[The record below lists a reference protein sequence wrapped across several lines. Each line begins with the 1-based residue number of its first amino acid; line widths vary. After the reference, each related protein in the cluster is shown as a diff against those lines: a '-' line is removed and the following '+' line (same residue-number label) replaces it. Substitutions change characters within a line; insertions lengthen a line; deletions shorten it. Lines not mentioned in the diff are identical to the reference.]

1 MTHALVRIKPLSLA
15 KLYAVLSGLITVIV
29 GLVIDAFIVLLGSN
43 GMTITLQSYSDTG
56 QPVVQ
61 NFLFNPT
68 EVLLFTFV
76 VTVIVM
82 IASFFYGILLAL
94 LYNVS
99 SGIAGGVKLEMVC
112 ADCEEM
118 SCETCEPEVVKMGAA
133 KKEEMKAKAKKK
145 VTKK

>member
-1 MTHALVRIKPLSLA
+1 MIHALVRIKPLSLA
-15 KLYAVLSGLITVIV
+15 KLYAVFSGLITLIV
-29 GLVIDAFIVLLGSN
+29 GLIIDAFIILMGST
-43 GMTITLQSYSDTG
+43 GMTITLQMYNETG

-61 NFLFNPT
+61 NILFNPT

-82 IASFFYGILLAL
+82 VISFFYGLLLSL

-99 SGIAGGVKLEMVC
+99 AGIAGGVKLDMVC
-112 ADCEEM
+112 NECDKMYCP
-118 SCETCEPEVVKMGAA
+118 SCEPNIVKMGEA

-145 VTKK
+145 MTKK